1 MAGTR
6 FQIRI
11 DPIWQPLLIVGGATR
26 DNSYVELD
34 GDIATARFGLLFR
47 RDIPRSHIE
56 EAAAIDWP
64 WYMGVGWRSNLR
76 DQLGLIGSYQ
86 GVVELRLNEPIRVM
100 GLLSCTRLAVS
111 VEEPEAFLAAIG
123 SRATAARAART

>member
-11 DPIWQPLLIVGGATR
+11 DPWWQPLLLVGGATR
-26 DNSYVELD
+26 ENSYIELD
-34 GDIATARFGLLFR
+34 GDIVTARLGLVFR
-47 RDIPRSHIE
+47 REIPRSHIE
-56 EAAAIDWP
+56 DAAAIAWP

-76 DQLGLIGSYQ
+76 DQVGLIGSYQ
-86 GVVELRLNEPIRVM
+86 GVVELHLSEPFRVM

-111 VEEPEAFLAAIG
+111 VEEPEAFLAALG
-123 SRATAARAART
+123 ARAAAAART